1 MKPLLALALVAL
13 AGWAMAEPP
22 GPLKRFSNVFEDAEI
37 KLVLREVGAATG
49 AMIVADS
56 SVKAE
61 GLSLQFNDDSVET
74 ALDKLAYSCGLVWKR
89 KGDMYLVSAGTPD
102 SPLFF
107 EFAQTRAYVP
117 KVEKAE
123 SLYALLARPMQAYA
137 QVDKTANLI
146 TVTAPKRQLD
156 AVWKALEACDQ
167 PRQQFT
173 VEALVTEMDQE
184 NSASAGFSWNWRNFA
199 QGIDSGL
206 AYSQATSTDVL
217 TMKALIGGKKATLLA
232 NPTVLAS
239 EGKEASIT
247 VGTETYYSMV
257 SGSTAAPTIQ
267 FQKVNSGIVLTVTG
281 FVEDDGTLNLHLQP
295 EVSDAAAPVGGSP
308 TTTVRKADTY
318 VRVRPG
324 EAIALGGL
332 THVTETNQSS
342 KVPVLGD
349 IPLVGSLFRSSQR
362 VKKKTEVVILIVP
375 RLTPGFQR
383 SKPVIA
389 AEPTPEPV
397 SQTES
402 QPIQEPAKAAPK
414 LMNLGLTPKGAKETP
429 PATAPAAPSDAPSI
443 SKALGI
449 GSETQTVH
457 EPQKI
462 EEPEGTAEVSLVV
475 PRKVKTKPA
484 ARKTFP
490 QRKKGT

>member
-1 MKPLLALALVAL
+1 MKLAAAIAVVAL
-13 AGWAMAEPP
+13 AAVTWAEPP
-22 GPLKRFSNVFEDAEI
+22 SARRFSNVFEDAEI
-37 KLVLREVGAATG
+37 KLVLREVGSATG

-56 SVKAE
+56 SVKGE
-61 GLSLQFNDDSVET
+61 GLSIQFNDDSIET
-74 ALDKLAYSCGLVWKR
+74 ALDKLAYSLGLVWKR

-117 KVEKAE
+117 RVEKAE
-123 SLYALLARPMQAYA
+123 SLFALLARPMQAYA
-137 QVDKTANLI
+137 QVDKTSNLI

-156 AVWKALEACDQ
+156 AVWKALESCDQ

-173 VEALVTEMDQE
+173 VEALVTEMNQE
-184 NSASAGFSWNWRNFA
+184 DSASAGFSWNWRNFA
-199 QGIDSGL
+199 QGIDTGL
-206 AYSQATSTDVL
+206 AYSQATSSDVV

-247 VGTETYYSMV
+247 VGTETYYSIA
-257 SGSTAAPTIQ
+257 SGNANAPTIQ
-267 FQKVNSGIVLTVTG
+267 FQKVNTGIVLTVTG
-281 FVEDDGTLNLHLQP
+281 FVEEDGTLNLHLQP

-332 THVTETNQSS
+332 THVTETNESS

-349 IPLVGSLFRSSQR
+349 IPLVGSLFRSNQK

-375 RLTPGFQR
+375 RLNPGFQR
-383 SKPVIA
+383 TKPAPV
-389 AEPTPEPV
+389 EPSPEPAATIDPV
-397 SQTES
+397 SVTE
-402 QPIQEPAKAAPK
+402 AVKAAPK
-414 LMNLGLTPKGAKETP
+414 LMNLGLPSKGAKETP
-429 PATAPAAPSDAPSI
+429 PTTTPAAPSEAPSI

-449 GSETQTVH
+449 GTETQAIH

-462 EEPEGTAEVSLVV
+462 EEPEGTADVSVVV
-475 PRKVKTKPA
+475 PRKAKPRPQA
-484 ARKTFP
+484 KSARKLP
-490 QRKKGT
+490 PVKKRT